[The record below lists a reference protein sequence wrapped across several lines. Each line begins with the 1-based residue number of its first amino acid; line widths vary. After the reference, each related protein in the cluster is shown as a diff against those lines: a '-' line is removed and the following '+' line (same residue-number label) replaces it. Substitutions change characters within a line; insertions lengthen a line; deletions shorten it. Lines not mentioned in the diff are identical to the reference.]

1 MTEHD
6 LQNEIRN
13 ALAGKCL
20 LFRANSGTG
29 WTGSNITR
37 LANGDMLIKNPRPFH
52 GTPKGF
58 SDLFGVQ
65 KITVTQD
72 MVGQEIGQFI
82 ALEIKSQR
90 GKLTNLQENFLAA
103 IKKNGGKS
111 GVIRSTAEALN
122 LLGETHANDK

>member
-29 WTGSNITR
+29 WTGSSITR

-65 KITVTQD
+65 KITITQD
-72 MVGQEIGQFI
+72 MVGQEIGQFL
-82 ALEIKSQR
+82 AMEIKTKT
-90 GKLTNLQENFLAA
+90 GKLTDLQRNFLSAVQ
-103 IKKNGGKS
+103 KNGGKS
-111 GVIRSTAEALN
+111 SVIRSTAEALS
-122 LLGETHANDK
+122 LLEKHDANN